1 MSRRIWGQVEDT
13 FESFILGKNLLNLDP
28 PEGPSDRTENDVVG
42 KTYIYETLKQDRK
55 AFRLLELLP
64 GSRQDDIACTLT
76 EHCLDDCH
84 GKYDALSYVW
94 GDASV
99 TTPIQVNGDTLMV
112 TTNLRAALLN
122 LRKIDQPYTLWV
134 DAVCI
139 DQGKVSAGKTSERN
153 HQVSIMGDIYRNAA
167 RTVVW
172 FGNARHPFT
181 EQAYSMM
188 EVLATEAESREQGNA
203 ANGSNY
209 SLPSLLSAER
219 IESPNFDRFK
229 DDVSIL
235 HLASADWWHRT
246 WTVQEVLLASEVVV
260 VTGTFSMNWERFCA
274 AIDHGLAVGIWNPTL
289 VGIILDP
296 IVVPYLSMRALRKR
310 ILSPLE
316 SPADPQPTAALVSRL
331 FELLVRCR
339 FRLASDSRDK
349 VYALLGMI
357 KNEGQADNPLGI
369 EGDYRLSETEVY
381 RHTARQLLLQSSS
394 LDLLGAS
401 TPTPTQSHPS
411 WVPDWSNTGNGPFLL
426 MYDARGVIRETHA
439 SRHTP
444 SVPRFLDH
452 ALLLA
457 GHEHTPVLRLAP
469 VLHRLQRHSEDNP
482 IIKRGDTIAERLSAL
497 GQVFSYFSHVYWE
510 LSAVIPHLGTFRDWE
525 ELAKEGRKSRVR
537 AGGVAV
543 RERDG
548 EDEQG
553 GYDPLAIYWQ
563 TLCTGT
569 MAAGGGK
576 TETARLFY
584 AWRASLK
591 SIFRLRK
598 WHADS
603 LLRPLAFVG
612 YLMKTWGEYSAFA
625 GLLEHV
631 YERRLGR
638 GADGSL
644 MLLPERTEVGDVLV
658 LVKGGRQPLVLRQ
671 DPNGGQGNYT
681 FVGEAFVYGCMDGEK
696 FEEGKCADMRIR

>member
-1 MSRRIWGQVEDT
+1 MFFS
-13 FESFILGKNLLNLDP
+13 NLTNIGNQDC
-28 PEGPSDRTENDVVG
+28 TENEVAG
-42 KTYIYETLKQDRK
+42 EPFTYEPLKQNRK
-55 AFRLLELLP
+55 AFRLLVLLP

-76 EHCLDDCH
+76 EYCLDDWH

-99 TTPIQVNGDTLMV
+99 TTPIQVNGDTLMI

-122 LRKIDQPYTLWV
+122 LRKSDQPYTLWV

-172 FGNARHPFT
+172 FGEARHPFT
-181 EQAYSMM
+181 EQAYNMM
-188 EVLATEAESREQGNA
+188 DVLATEADSCEQSNA
-203 ANGSNY
+203 ANNSNY

-219 IESPNFDRFK
+219 VESPNFDRFK
-229 DDVSIL
+229 DDISIL

-260 VTGTFSMNWERFCA
+260 VTGTFSMNWDRFCA
-274 AIDHGLAVGIWNPTL
+274 GIDHGLAIGIWSPTL
-289 VGIILDP
+289 FGIILDP
-296 IVVPYLSMRALRKR
+296 IVVPYLSMRALRKGR
-310 ILSPLE
+310 LSPLQ
-316 SPADPQPTAALVSRL
+316 SSADLQSNTALVSRF
-331 FELLVRCR
+331 FELLIRCR

-369 EGDYRLSETEVY
+369 EGDYRLSETEAY
-381 RHTARQLLLQSSS
+381 CHTARQLLLQSSS

-401 TPTPTQSHPS
+401 TPVPTQSHPS
-411 WVPDWSNTGNGPFLL
+411 WVPDWSSTGSGPFLL
-426 MYDARGVIRETHA
+426 MYDARGGIRETHA
-439 SRHTP
+439 SLHTP
-444 SVPRFLDH
+444 SVPRFLDN
-452 ALLLA
+452 ALLLT
-457 GHEHTPVLRLAP
+457 GYEDTRIVRVAP
-469 VLHRLQRHSEDNP
+469 VLHRLQRQSEDTP
-482 IIKRGDTIAERLSAL
+482 VIKRGDTIVERLSAL
-497 GQVFSYFSHVYWE
+497 GQLFSHFSHIYWE

-525 ELAKEGRKSRVR
+525 ALAKESRRSTVLP
-537 AGGVAV
+537 GGVTL
-543 RERDG
+543 REG
-548 EDEQG
+548 EGEGEQG
-553 GYDPLAIYWQ
+553 GYDPLATYWQ

-569 MAAGGGK
+569 MVPGGSK

-598 WHADS
+598 WRADG
-603 LLRPLAFVG
+603 LLRPLAFLG
-612 YLMKTWGEYSAFA
+612 YLKRTWGEYSAFA

-658 LVKGGRQPLVLRQ
+658 LVKGGRQPLVLRK
-671 DPNGGQGNYT
+671 DLNGGQGGYT
-681 FVGEAFVYGCMDGEK
+681 FVGEAFVHGCMDGER
-696 FEEGKCADMRIR
+696 FEEAKCMNMSIR